1 MFEPNPAFPAKHM
14 KQVQKLFLCI
24 AAFAAATLVHAQT
37 LQAPPFNT
45 RPARE
50 LGQASLTLNSLA
62 PNLVEGRELWQPR
75 SVAVDPSS
83 GALFV
88 SDTANNRVLAW
99 RNTAGFTN
107 GAPADVVVGQRDML
121 STSAGGPGTP
131 MTRGLSAPTG
141 IALDAQ
147 GNLYV
152 VDAGNNRI
160 LRFPAPLSGNPGDPD
175 VIGQPDFNGNKPNHG
190 AATAV
195 PDGIS
200 TLLQYHNYTIS
211 ADVRLTQSLAFD
223 SAGNL
228 YFTDTGNSRVLRF
241 PAAGTGNVAKTADL
255 VLGQPSMYTNT
266 AADQNSTTVKQKNVM
281 RYPMGVG
288 IDPSGRI
295 YVADDLNRVL
305 VFSNAPPAAGA
316 SALRILGI
324 VTVAQGQPVPQPI
337 NDTGFNGPRD
347 VFFIGD
353 KPAVVDTGNSRIMVF
368 DPFDQWPAETA
379 LFSPA
384 AKSVIGQPD
393 FNTGKSG
400 STNTGLNAPFGAT
413 ATGSDVYVA
422 DSYNNRVVDF
432 PVGSQA
438 ASRVLGQRGFGYT
451 APNLIE
457 GREFYI
463 FSGSFYTIGSAYNT
477 FTDAGSIAVD
487 TTSNPPHLYVA
498 DTYNNRILGF
508 RDIRSIRS
516 GATADLVIGQPDLY
530 SALINSPSNDP
541 AQLNDSGLYLPSGLA
556 VDSNGN
562 LYVADR
568 GNGRV
573 LRFPK
578 PFDQPAGIQ
587 HANLVLGQRSF
598 TTENNDPSATNMSAP
613 YGLAFMPEGNLLVS
627 DAAHNRVLLFKPS
640 GGDFTSGQAA
650 TAHFG
655 QPDFFTTS
663 TALGVSNRMVSPR
676 GIASDS
682 NGRLYVAD
690 PGNSRVLV
698 YSNVGGAGPTDDPSP
713 VLALTNS
720 NQYTTLRAPI
730 GVAIQP
736 GTGQIWVV
744 ESLGGRVLQYPEFSQ
759 IPPLSPA
766 YKTLAIP
773 TVNGSLVAPLAM
785 AFDGQGD
792 MLMADSAN
800 RVEFYYPPLWAT
812 NAASYL
818 PRWDAQATWNAP
830 CCAPGSI
837 ATLWPQTS
845 TGVFGSFATADFN
858 SLPNPVP
865 LPTALSGV
873 QVLISSDNFPE
884 TAAPLY
890 FVSPGQ
896 INFQVPKGAPSSG
909 ALDVSV
915 VNKSTNQVMASG
927 ILSMAP
933 AAPALLTNGFPTST
947 ANPSTKQPAVQV
959 AALNY
964 EKDSS
969 GKDLPVTCNG
979 KAGAAQPSP
988 ACPGGVKPVK
998 RGQVIALYLTGQG
1011 FLPGMPA
1018 DGAQASGALSTP
1030 LRPSV
1035 YMGGSTYIADSAI
1048 LYTGLAPILIGV
1060 WQINVIVPDTTPV
1073 GEVPVF
1079 VLFNDRTSTV
1089 QGYPYTV
1096 IQVE

>member
-1 MFEPNPAFPAKHM
+1 M
-14 KQVQKLFLCI
+14 KQVHQLFLCV
-24 AAFAAATLVHAQT
+24 AVSAVALLHAQT
-37 LQAPPFNT
+37 LQAPPFNK

-62 PNLVEGRELWQPR
+62 PNRVEGRELWQPR

-88 SDTANNRVLAW
+88 SDTGNNRVLVW
-99 RNTAGFTN
+99 RNPAGFTN
-107 GAPADVVVGQRDML
+107 GAPADVVVGQRDMV

-141 IALDAQ
+141 IALDSQ

-160 LRFPAPLSGNPGDPD
+160 LRFPAPLSANPGDPD
-175 VIGQPDFNGNKPNHG
+175 VIGQPDFNSNKPNHG
-190 AATAV
+190 STTAV

-200 TLLQYHNYTIS
+200 TLLRYHNYNTG
-211 ADVRLTQSLAFD
+211 ADVPLTQSLAFD
-223 SAGNL
+223 PAGNL

-255 VLGQPSMYTNT
+255 VLGQPSMYTAT
-266 AADQNSTTVKQKNVM
+266 AADQNSANVTLKNVM
-281 RYPMGVG
+281 RYPMGLG

-305 VFSNAPPAAGA
+305 VFSNTPPLSGG

-324 VTVAQGQPVPQPI
+324 VTGTQGQPV

-347 VFFIGD
+347 IFFIGD
-353 KPAVVDTGNSRIMVF
+353 KPAVVDTGNSRILVF
-368 DPFDQWPAETA
+368 DPFDQWPAEAT

-384 AKSVIGQPD
+384 AKSVIGQPG

-400 STNTGLNAPFGAT
+400 STNTGLNAPFGAA
-413 ATGSDVYVA
+413 ATGSDVFVA
-422 DSYNNRVVDF
+422 DSYNNRVMDF
-432 PVGSQA
+432 PIGAQTA
-438 ASRVLGQRGFGYT
+438 ARVLGQRDFGYT

-477 FTDAGSIAVD
+477 FTDAGSIAID
-487 TTSNPPHLYVA
+487 TNSNPPHLYVA

-530 SALINSPSNDP
+530 SALVNAPSNDP
-541 AQLNDSGLYLPSGLA
+541 AQLNDSGLNLPSGLA

-578 PFDQPAGIQ
+578 PFEQPAGMQ

-627 DAAHNRVLLFKPS
+627 DAAHNRVLLFKPA
-640 GGDFTSGQAA
+640 GGDFTNGQAA

-655 QPDFFTTS
+655 QPDFFTTA
-663 TALGVSNRMVSPR
+663 TAFGVSNRMVSPR

-690 PGNSRVLV
+690 PGNNRVLV
-698 YSNVGGAGPTDDPSP
+698 YSNVGGTGPADDPSP

-736 GTGQIWVV
+736 GTGQIWIV
-744 ESLGGRVLQYPEFSQ
+744 ESLGGRVWQYPEFSQ

-766 YKTLAIP
+766 YATLAIP
-773 TVNGSLVAPLAM
+773 TVNGSLVAPLAI

-800 RVEFYYPPLWAT
+800 RVEFYYPPLWPT
-812 NAASYL
+812 NAANYL
-818 PRWDAQATWNAP
+818 PRWDAQTTWNAP

-845 TGVFGSFATADFN
+845 TGVFGSFDTADFN
-858 SLPNPVP
+858 SLPKPVP

-873 QVLISSDNFPE
+873 QVLISSDSYPE

-896 INFQVPKGAPSSG
+896 INFQVPQGVPASG

-915 VNKSTNQVMASG
+915 VNKTTNQVMASG

-933 AAPALLTNGFPTST
+933 AAPGLLTNGFPTT
-947 ANPSTKQPAVQV
+947 PPAIQV

-964 EKDSS
+964 EKDGN

-988 ACPGGVKPVK
+988 DCPGGVKPVK
-998 RGQVIALYLTGQG
+998 RGQVIALFLTGQG

-1018 DGAQASGALSTP
+1018 DGDQAASALQTP

-1035 YMGGSTYIADSAI
+1035 YMGGSTYIPDSAV
-1048 LYTGLAPILIGV
+1048 LYSGLAPKQIGV
-1060 WQINVIVPDTTPV
+1060 WQINVRVPDTTPV

-1079 VLFNDRTSTV
+1079 VRFNDRTSMIE
-1089 QGYPYTV
+1089 GYPFTV